1 LDNVTHT
8 LFAATLARTQL
19 GRAGRGT
26 TAALVIASNLPDI
39 DIITT
44 AGGAATYLKWH
55 RGPTHGPLGIVGLGL
70 VTAAIVTLAY
80 RYVPQL
86 RRNQPDTD
94 AGAAS
99 PDASFTMLAVV
110 STIGALLHVLMD
122 LPTSYGVRA
131 LSPFSWRWFGMDWM
145 PIIDIYLLIVLM
157 SGLFFGLRSK
167 AARRWNATIVLT
179 MMAVNYGIRATAHH
193 QALVAAPRLM
203 GPTLP
208 APCDPASAQ
217 SGIIDVWPRPP
228 LAKPPL
234 LPGKRCLVEIAAIPD
249 FTGPFSWRVI
259 AQMSNAFEIYQVDL
273 LDQRLREPETA
284 GDVFWRQVR
293 RYPNNWTPV
302 VETAATSGVG
312 RIFLGFSRFPAARTV
327 VDGEGATV
335 VRWTDMRFVLG
346 VGMADRPRG
355 GPDMFTATVRVDP
368 GGGILDE
375 RLGSR

>member
-8 LFAATLARTQL
+8 LFAVTLARTPL

-39 DIITT
+39 DIVTT
-44 AGGAATYLKWH
+44 AGGVASYLKWH
-55 RGPTHGPLGIVGLGL
+55 RGPTHGPLGIIALGL
-70 VTAAIVTLAY
+70 VTAAIVKLAY
-80 RYVPQL
+80 RYVPPS
-86 RRNQPDTD
+86 RRNESGKN
-94 AGAAS
+94 AGDAS
-99 PDASFTMLAVV
+99 PDARFAMLAIV
-110 STIGALLHVLMD
+110 STIGTLLHVLMD

-157 SGLFFGLRSK
+157 SGLFFGLRSRS
-167 AARRWNATIVLT
+167 ARRWNATIVLT
-179 MMAVNYGIRATAHH
+179 MMAVNYGIRAAAHH

-208 APCDPASAQ
+208 APCDSASAQ
-217 SGIIDVWPRPP
+217 SSLIDVWPRAPIATP
-228 LAKPPL
+228 AMP
-234 LPGKRCLVEIAAIPD
+234 PGKRCLVEIAAIPD

-259 AQMSNAFEIYQVDL
+259 AQMSNAFEVYQVDL
-273 LDQRLREPETA
+273 LDERLREPEAA
-284 GDVFWRQVR
+284 GEVFWRQVR
-293 RYPNNWTPV
+293 RYPNNWTPL
-302 VETAATSGVG
+302 VEQAATSRIG

-327 VDGEGATV
+327 VDAQGATV

-346 VGMADRPRG
+346 IGMADRPRG
-355 GPDMFTATVRVDP
+355 SPDMFSATVRVDRS
-368 GGGILDE
+368 GEIRDE